1 MTDINTLISQNL
13 ELEGLLKI
21 LLERDSVHARAL
33 LAQKIET
40 YSAAVHQFLAE
51 REQNT
56 PAQEVKAG
64 QLVAEGS
71 TIAEQAQT
79 VEVKDEEAVSD
90 EVDPEMDAAAEAIE
104 RGEQHAAA
112 ETTARTSESLL
123 QAFTINDKFRFR
135 RELFNGDEEDFDETL
150 QLLAHMP
157 DFEEARDYLEHD
169 LLWDP
174 KNDDVQA
181 FLEIVKAHLPA

>member
-33 LAQKIET
+33 LAQKIEA

-51 REQNT
+51 HNSDT
-56 PAQEVKAG
+56 PVQEAKAEK
-64 QLVAEGS
+64 LATEG
-71 TIAEQAQT
+71 TAIAEQAQA
-79 VEVKDEEAVSD
+79 VEVKDEEAVSN
-90 EVDPEMDAAAEAIE
+90 EVDPEMDAATAAIE
-104 RGEQHAAA
+104 RGEQHIAA
-112 ETTARTSESLL
+112 ETTAQPSESLL

-135 RELFNGDEEDFDETL
+135 RELFNGDEEDFAETL

-157 DFEEARDYLEHD
+157 NFEEARDYLEHD

>member
-71 TIAEQAQT
+71 AIAEQAQT

-90 EVDPEMDAAAEAIE
+90 EVDPEIDAAAEAIE

>member
-104 RGEQHAAA
+104 RGEQHVAA

>member
-51 REQNT
+51 RNQDT
-56 PAQEVKAG
+56 PAQEVKAEK
-64 QLVAEGS
+64 LAAEGS
-71 TIAEQAQT
+71 AIAAQAQA

-90 EVDPEMDAAAEAIE
+90 EVESETDAATAAIERNEQHIAAEA
-104 RGEQHAAA
+104 
-112 ETTARTSESLL
+112 TAQPSESLL

-157 DFEEARDYLEHD
+157 NFEEARDYLVHD
-169 LLWDP
+169 LVWNP
-174 KNDDVQA
+174 ENDDVQA